1 MLIRELQS
9 LCLGVDILDKNNQ
22 VVDIREE
29 DEYSDNVAETARE
42 LDLDIGQQGDSLPD
56 VDDAGEYDDYD
67 DYDDEVDIDSM
78 PTASELDKLEKELVQ
93 YKVTEDTADLSDLDK
108 LDVPDDYPL
117 DLDE

>member
-1 MLIRELQS
+1 
-9 LCLGVDILDKNNQ
+9 
-22 VVDIREE
+22 
-29 DEYSDNVAETARE
+29 
-42 LDLDIGQQGDSLPD
+42 
-56 VDDAGEYDDYD
+56 
-67 DYDDEVDIDSM
+67 M